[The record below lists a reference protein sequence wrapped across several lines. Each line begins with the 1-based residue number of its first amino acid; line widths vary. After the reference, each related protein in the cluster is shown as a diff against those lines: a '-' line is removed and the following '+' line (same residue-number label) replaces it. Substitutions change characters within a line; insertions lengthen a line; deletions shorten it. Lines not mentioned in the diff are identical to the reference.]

1 MTDASGAGKMSPALP
16 SQPALT
22 VQPDLSIQP
31 ALSIQNV
38 SHAFGKVHALQDV
51 SFDVGRGRFCAL
63 LGVNGAGKTTLF
75 SLITRLYDSTSGR
88 IAVAG
93 FDARRQ
99 ASQALS
105 RLGVVFQSR
114 ALDGDLT
121 LRQNL
126 SYHAAL
132 HGIGGKPAALR
143 IAEVLALVDLTD
155 KAGARAA
162 TLSGGQQRRAEI
174 ARALLHRPELLLLDE
189 ATAGL
194 DLRARAEVL
203 ALVRRLIAEE
213 GVSTLWATHI
223 FDEIGENDH
232 VVVLHRGRVL
242 ADGPA
247 AGIAGEDSLA
257 SAFLRLTGEAA

>member
-1 MTDASGAGKMSPALP
+1 MIADPAKTPPALE
-16 SQPALT
+16 
-22 VQPDLSIQP
+22 IGG
-31 ALSIQNV
+31 V
-38 SHAFGKVHALQDV
+38 SHRFGRVEALRDV
-51 SFDVGRGRFCAL
+51 SFTVPRGAFCAL

-99 ASQALS
+99 PSQALA

-132 HGIGGKPAALR
+132 HGIGGAAARAR
-143 IAEVLALVDLTD
+143 IAEVLDLVDLAD
-155 KAGARAA
+155 KAGMRAS

-174 ARALLHRPELLLLDE
+174 ARALLHRPQLLLLDE

-194 DLRARAEVL
+194 DLRARAEVA

-223 FDEIGENDH
+223 FDEIDPADH
-232 VVVLHRGRVL
+232 VVVLHRGAVL
-242 ADGPA
+242 ADGRA
-247 AGIAGEDSLA
+247 EALAGGDGLSQ
-257 SAFLRLTGEAA
+257 AFLRLTGEPA